1 MRIPN
6 PDARRYYRRIRSFLP
21 SVGKAKAAILAQ
33 LKQTLSDFVG
43 QHPDARYEDIQAHYG
58 TPETVAAAY
67 IEAQDTAVLLR
78 NLRLRKRVL
87 CMVGAALTIA
97 LLLWGSA
104 VLGAI
109 IDFNS
114 NKNNYL
120 ESYII
125 EIK

>member
-58 TPETVAAAY
+58 TPEVVAASY
-67 IEAQDTAVLLR
+67 IEAQDTSVLLR

-87 CMVGAALTIA
+87 CMIGAALAAA

>member
-58 TPETVAAAY
+58 TPEVVAASY

-78 NLRLRKRVL
+78 NLRLRKCVL
-87 CMVGAALTIA
+87 CMVGAALAIA
-97 LLLWGSA
+97 LLMWAS
-104 VLGAI
+104 VIVGAI
-109 IDFNS
+109 INHTAAADGHV
-114 NKNNYL
+114 K
-120 ESYII
+120 SYIVYLD
-125 EIK
+125 

>member
-58 TPETVAAAY
+58 TPEVVAASY

-87 CMVGAALTIA
+87 CMVGAALAAA

-104 VLGAI
+104 IFGMILEYDLTKGGRV
-109 IDFNS
+109 
-114 NKNNYL
+114 

-125 EIK
+125 QLD

>member
-58 TPETVAAAY
+58 TPEVVAAAY

-87 CMVGAALTIA
+87 CMVGATLAIA
-97 LLLWGSA
+97 LLMWAS
-104 VLGAI
+104 VIVGAI
-109 IDFNS
+109 INHTAAADGHV
-114 NKNNYL
+114 K
-120 ESYII
+120 SYIVYLD
-125 EIK
+125 

>member
-58 TPETVAAAY
+58 TPEVVAASY

-87 CMVGAALTIA
+87 CMIGATLAIA
-97 LLLWGSA
+97 LLMWAS
-104 VLGAI
+104 VIVGAI
-109 IDFNS
+109 ITFNTEE
-114 NKNNYL
+114 NYYV

-125 EIK
+125 ENN